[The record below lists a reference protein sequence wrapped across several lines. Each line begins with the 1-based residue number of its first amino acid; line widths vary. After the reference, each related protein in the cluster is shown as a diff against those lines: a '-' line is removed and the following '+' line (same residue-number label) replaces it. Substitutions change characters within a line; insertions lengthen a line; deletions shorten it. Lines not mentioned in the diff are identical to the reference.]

1 MVDLDV
7 DTTGKR
13 LMYFSH
19 VLYGKS
25 MAFAWKLVSD
35 LFLGFSH
42 LSLSSTATSNV
53 QGCLQETLQAHLAG
67 QAAASRQTPFSAWR

>member
-13 LMYFSH
+13 LIYLSH
-19 VLYGKS
+19 ALYGKS
-25 MAFAWKLVSD
+25 MASAWLLVSEVA
-35 LFLGFSH
+35 LGFSH
-42 LSLSSTATSNV
+42 VSLSSTASFS
-53 QGCLQETLQAHLAG
+53 QQRCLQETVQAHLAG